1 MHQALERFVNQMVVF
16 SVCGDAEAWI
26 FDGEAL
32 TPDDRVALAKA
43 HLAAFSDQL
52 RSRGVDLFAEFEPF
66 ALLGTSMPAAARNAV
81 DLSAPHEG
89 AFLRKKKN
97 GAIFYVAGA
106 DDLRGYFV
114 ANDAGEIP
122 FREAGCQVRGPV
134 TYDGSPTKRTGFT
147 LEQYAIGGNALTWTM
162 SKHTGVIGLLERM
175 FGKG

>member
-1 MHQALERFVNQMVVF
+1 MVVF

-26 FDGEAL
+26 FDAEAIP
-32 TPDDRVALAKA
+32 PDERAALVKT

-52 RSRGVDLFAEFEPF
+52 RSRGVDLFADFEPF

-97 GAIFYVAGA
+97 GAIFYVAAA

-114 ANDAGEIP
+114 ADDAGQIS
-122 FREAGCQVRGPV
+122 FREAGAQVKGPV
-134 TYDGSPTKRTGFT
+134 TYGAAPTMRTGFT

-162 SKHTGVIGLLERM
+162 SKHTGVIGLFERM